1 MLALIKRWSVPASAI
16 VLFLLVWEIGFRVS
30 GLDPRL
36 FPPPTAIFSA
46 LVRLSTPTPA
56 GGPPPILI
64 HLAYS
69 IASLVAGMVIAVVA
83 GCTLGIFMGINRI
96 AHGALAPFVNALLP
110 IPPYAYIPILML
122 WLGHGPRTIITAT
135 AFAAALPLIYTTTA
149 GVRSIDRRQVLA
161 LQTFG
166 ATRLQVL
173 WRVVFPAAF
182 ASIVSG
188 LRQSFGQAWRTLVG
202 GEFIAAPASGLGY
215 LIFNSRDFLA
225 VDVMFAGI
233 LMLSLLGFTCI
244 YVLVGWI
251 ENRTLKRW
259 GLMANGAA

>member
-1 MLALIKRWSVPASAI
+1 MRSFVGRIAAPLGSIA
-16 VLFLLVWEIGFRVS
+16 LFLLIWEIGFRLS

-36 FPPPTAIFSA
+36 FPPPSTIIATLI
-46 LVRLSTPTPA
+46 RLSSPTPA
-56 GGPPPILI
+56 GGTPPILI

-69 IASLVAGMVIAVVA
+69 LVSLIIGMIIAVIA
-83 GCTLGIFMGINRI
+83 GCTIGIAMGVNRVI
-96 AHGALAPFVNALLP
+96 HGALSPFVNALLP

-122 WLGHGPRTIITAT
+122 WLGHGPRTIISAT

-149 GVRSIDRRQVLA
+149 GVRAIDRRQVLA

-166 ATRLQVL
+166 ATRFQVL
-173 WRVVFPAAF
+173 WRVVLPAAF
-182 ASIVSG
+182 ASIIAG

-215 LIFNSRDFLA
+215 LIFNARDFLA

-233 LMLSLLGFTCI
+233 LILSLLGFLCI
-244 YVLVGWI
+244 YVLVNWI

-259 GLMANGAA
+259 GLMSQGAK

>member
-1 MLALIKRWSVPASAI
+1 MVSLLRRWAVPATAI
-16 VLFLLVWEIGFRVS
+16 LVFLLVWEVGFRLS
-30 GLDPRL
+30 GLDPKL
-36 FPPPTAIFSA
+36 FPPPTAIFAA
-46 LVRLSTPTPA
+46 LVRLSSPTASGGTPP
-56 GGPPPILI
+56 LFI
-64 HLAYS
+64 HIAHSL
-69 IASLVAGMVIAVVA
+69 ASLVAGMAIAVVA
-83 GCTLGIFMGINRI
+83 GSALGIFMGTSRVIY
-96 AHGALAPFVNALLP
+96 GALSPLVNAALP
-110 IPPYAYIPILML
+110 IPPYAYIPILLL

-149 GVRSIDRRQVLA
+149 GVRAIDRRQVLA

-166 ATRLQVL
+166 ASRLQVL
-173 WRVVFPAAF
+173 SRVVIPAAF
-182 ASIVSG
+182 ASIVAG

-225 VDVMFAGI
+225 VDSMFAGI
-233 LMLSLLGFTCI
+233 LMLSLFGFICI

-259 GLMANGAA
+259 GLMT

>member
-1 MLALIKRWSVPASAI
+1 MPTRIGRSAVSGVAI
-16 VLFLLVWEIGFRVS
+16 VLFLLTWELGFRLS
-30 GLDPRL
+30 GLDLRL

-46 LVRLSTPTPA
+46 FIRLSSPTA
-56 GGPPPILI
+56 TGGPPPILI
-64 HLAYS
+64 HITYS
-69 IASLVAGMVIAVVA
+69 LFSLVAGMSIAVVA
-83 GCTLGIFMGINRI
+83 GSTVGILMGVNRVI
-96 AHGALAPFVNALLP
+96 YGALAPFVNAALP
-110 IPPYAYIPILML
+110 IPPYAYIPILLL
-122 WLGHGPRTIITAT
+122 WLGHGPRTIVTAT

-149 GVRSIDRRQVLA
+149 GVRAIDRRQVLA

-173 WRVVFPAAF
+173 WRVVLPSAF

-233 LMLSLLGFTCI
+233 LMLSLFGFMSI

-259 GLMANGAA
+259 GLMTKGVG